1 MLSHEFFHEQ
11 AHIEKRH
18 ELKRRILLI
27 TICSLLILNS
37 QLSILNS
44 LPIFNSQLP
53 ILNFLPIFNS
63 QLSTLNSQLLSTF
76 TLAILYRL
84 FCHSQEFEADRIA
97 AKKCGKNA
105 AIESLKL
112 LQMREGKTNFF
123 ANLFSLHPRAE
134 KRIAAL

>member
-18 ELKRRILLI
+18 ELKRWILL
-27 TICSLLILNS
+27 
-37 QLSILNS
+37 
-44 LPIFNSQLP
+44 
-53 ILNFLPIFNS
+53 
-63 QLSTLNSQLLSTF
+63 LLSALLF
-76 TLAILYRL
+76 AILYRL

-112 LQMREGKTNFF
+112 LQMREGKTWFL
-123 ANLFSLHPRAE
+123 ANLFSLHPKTE
-134 KRIAAL
+134 KRIALLR